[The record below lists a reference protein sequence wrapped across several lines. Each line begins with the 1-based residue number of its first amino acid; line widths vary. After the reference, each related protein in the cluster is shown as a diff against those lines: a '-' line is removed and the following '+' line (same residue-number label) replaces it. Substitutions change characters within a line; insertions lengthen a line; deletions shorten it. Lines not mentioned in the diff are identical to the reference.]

1 MKANVSIITLGVAD
15 LQASLRFYR
24 DGLGLPTHDYED
36 GAGIVFFALEGT
48 WLALFPKERF
58 RGKRRTWRTAES
70 GTPTITLAH
79 NVASP
84 AEVDATLAEA
94 AAAGATIAKPAEA
107 TFWGGYSGYFSDPD
121 GYLWEVAHN
130 PFMDLT

>member
-1 MKANVSIITLGVAD
+1 MKPKVSIITLGVAD

-36 GAGIVFFALEGT
+36 GAGIVFFALEAT
-48 WLALFPKERF
+48 WLALFPKENF
-58 RGKRRTWRTAES
+58 AAEADVAYSRS

-107 TFWGGYSGYFSDPD
+107 TSWGGYSGYFSDPD

>member
-1 MKANVSIITLGVAD
+1 MKPKVSIITLGVAD
-15 LQASLRFYR
+15 LETSLRFYR

-36 GAGIVFFALEGT
+36 GASIVFFELEGT
-48 WLALFPKERF
+48 WLSLYPLEKLRHE
-58 RGKRRTWRTAES
+58 AEVEWS
-70 GTPTITLAH
+70 AGGTQTITLAR
-79 NVASP
+79 NVGSP

-94 AAAGATIAKPAEA
+94 EQAGAAIVKPAEP

-130 PFMDLT
+130 PFTDLT